1 MAKTVAGFM
10 DTPMSA
16 QDVVQ
21 DLVTSGFSRNDIS
34 LLMIDKTAGHGGYSW
49 KTADKSR
56 GGDARNA
63 RDDLTSMG
71 IPADHADYYLEG
83 VRRGGVLIT
92 VSTDDDS
99 ADRAADIMH
108 RKGAI
113 DIDRRSE
120 QWKATGWKRFD
131 ERAAPYTT
139 EEIARER
146 ETILPVT
153 EEEIHV
159 GKREVERG
167 TVRAYTRV
175 VEQPVEEQVRLREEH
190 ATVERRPVDRPLT
203 DADRESAFRE
213 QTIEVRETS
222 EEPVV
227 SKEARVTE
235 EVHIGKE
242 ATERTETV
250 REKARKTKVEVEQ
263 GARGRGRRPGA

>member
-21 DLVTSGFSRNDIS
+21 DLVNSGFRREDIS
-34 LLMIDKTAGHGGYSW
+34 MLMIDKTTGAGGYSW

-63 RDDLTSMG
+63 QTDLTGMG
-71 IPADHADYYLEG
+71 IPKEHAHYYLEG

-92 VSTDDDS
+92 VSTDDHS

-113 DIDRRSE
+113 DIDRRAA
-120 QWKATGWKRFD
+120 QWKATGWERFD

-146 ETILPVT
+146 ETIIPVA
-153 EEEIHV
+153 EEELHV
-159 GKREVERG
+159 GKREVEHGR
-167 TVRAYTRV
+167 VRAYTRV

-203 DADRESAFRE
+203 EADRERAFRE
-213 QTIEVRETS
+213 QTVEMRETR

-235 EVHIGKE
+235 EVRIGKE

-250 REKARKTKVEVEQ
+250 RGKARKTKVEVDEDV
-263 GARGRGRRPGA
+263 RGRGKRPGA